1 MAEPEKNQAPVEEKE
16 PAAPAEETE
25 EEPEEDSV
33 EARINKVGNLL
44 SVEGVIMLPLAVFF
58 DLISIIL
65 LIFALDD
72 FGILDIF
79 ATILFCGWMFSRSQT
94 IAAPQ
99 RISQKAEGTIK
110 KVFRGKWSK
119 FLTPIIG
126 EVIPYVG
133 ALPFWTLA
141 VYYELMS

>member
-25 EEPEEDSV
+25 EEPEEDLA
-33 EARINKVGNLL
+33 EARINKVANLL
-44 SVEGVIMLPLAVFF
+44 SVEGAIMLPLAILF
-58 DLISIIL
+58 DLISLIL

-72 FGILDIF
+72 FGITDIF
-79 ATILFCGWMFSRSQT
+79 GILLIGGWMFSRGQT
-94 IAAPQ
+94 VAMPEKTK
-99 RISQKAEGTIK
+99 QKVEKGLK
-110 KVFRGKWSK
+110 KLFRGKGR
-119 FLTPIIG
+119 FLTPVIG